1 MTNEELRKKAEAC
14 AKSCRSKDRICA
26 FLLPG
31 SGVAYDDCPMRPHKC
46 GHVSAKMW
54 EQALRDVYQLYGH
67 MEEGHADAD

>member
-31 SGVAYDDCPMRPHKC
+31 SGVAYNDCPMRPHKC
-46 GHVSAKMW
+46 WHVSAKMW
-54 EQALRDVYQLYGH
+54 LETWRDMRQLYGDLWD
-67 MEEGHADAD
+67 MWEEE